1 VIYKIAHVLVKIWFG
16 ITNHGVR
23 VHHQERLPE
32 GAAVICPNHTSLRD
46 PLYVALAC
54 GIRERLHFMA
64 KSELYENRFLAR
76 LLTKLGAFPVRRGQ
90 PDIEAIRS
98 SVGYLN
104 DGCKL
109 IIFPEGTRVTAGK
122 DVEAKGGAA
131 MLAARTGV
139 PMVPVYI
146 RNARTFFTRVDL
158 TFGEPIFVEK
168 PRTAQKEAVGK
179 VMDAIEEMK
188 CQSK

>member
-1 VIYKIAHVLVKIWFG
+1 MFYRVAHRLVRFWFG

-23 VHHQERLPE
+23 VHHKERLPE
-32 GAAVICPNHTSLRD
+32 GAVVLCPNHTSLRD
-46 PLYVALAC
+46 PLYVAMAC
-54 GIRERLHFMA
+54 GVREKLHFMA
-64 KSELYENRFLAR
+64 KSELYDNKFLSWF
-76 LLTKLGAFPVRRGQ
+76 LTTLGAFPVHRGK
-90 PDIEAIRS
+90 PDIEAIRNS
-98 SVGYLN
+98 LGYLN
-104 DGCKL
+104 EGEKL

-131 MLAARTGV
+131 MLAAHTGV

-146 RNARTFFTRVDL
+146 RNARTYFKRVDL

-168 PRTAQKEAVGK
+168 PKTAQKEAVGK
-179 VMDAIEEMK
+179 VMNAIEEMK

>member
-1 VIYKIAHVLVKIWFG
+1 MIYKIVHCLVHFWFTV
-16 ITNHGVR
+16 TNHGVR
-23 VHHQERLPE
+23 VHHRERLPE
-32 GAAVICPNHTSLRD
+32 GAAVLCPNHTSLRD

-54 GIRERLHFMA
+54 GIREKLHFMA
-64 KSELYENRFLAR
+64 KSELYESKPLAWFLS
-76 LLTKLGAFPVRRGQ
+76 KLGAFPVRRGE
-90 PDIEAIRS
+90 PDIEAIRKS
-98 SVGYLN
+98 IGYLN
-104 DGCKL
+104 DNCKL

-146 RNARTFFTRVDL
+146 RNARTYFKRVDL
-158 TFGEPIFVEK
+158 TFGEPILVEK
-168 PRTAQKEAVGK
+168 PRPAQKEAVTK
-179 VMDAIEEMK
+179 VMNAIEEMK